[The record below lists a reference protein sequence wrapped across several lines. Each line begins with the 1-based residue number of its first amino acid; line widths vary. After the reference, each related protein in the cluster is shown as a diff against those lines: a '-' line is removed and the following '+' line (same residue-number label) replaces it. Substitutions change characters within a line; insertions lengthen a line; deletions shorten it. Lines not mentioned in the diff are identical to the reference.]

1 MDDGFD
7 NNLRFIFLS
16 KFLEY
21 CEVKIKKSFL
31 NVINNIDS
39 DLVG

>member
-1 MDDGFD
+1 MDNGFD

-31 NVINNIDS
+31 NVINNIDI